1 MCFLYDNICTFFIFS
16 KNVLMLKNFILLY
29 CKKEWVDLGMM
40 WLTAMIM
47 RWTFVL
53 GKKMVLNSTLISTAQ
68 TLAPDSSK
76 NPYCANPG
84 FEFDNKAE
92 EFWLHFLFR
101 NGGAWSQAVRVFFS
115 CCFKQ

>member
-1 MCFLYDNICTFFIFS
+1 MGRLGNDVVNSHDDALDICI
-16 KNVLMLKNFILLY
+16 
-29 CKKEWVDLGMM
+29 
-40 WLTAMIM
+40 
-47 RWTFVL
+47 

-84 FEFDNKAE
+84 FKFDNKAE

-101 NGGAWSQAVRVFFS
+101 NGGAWSQAVHVFFS